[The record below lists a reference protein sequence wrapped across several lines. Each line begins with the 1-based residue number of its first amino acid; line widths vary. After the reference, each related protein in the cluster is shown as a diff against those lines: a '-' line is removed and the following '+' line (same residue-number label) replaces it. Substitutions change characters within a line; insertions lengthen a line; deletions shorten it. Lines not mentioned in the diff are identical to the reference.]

1 MRFKKGG
8 SMNENFIDI
17 WSNALKILQE
27 EISPVGY
34 KTYVEVMVPRLV
46 DQNTICFLSP
56 SNYHIDVCKKRYLDL
71 IQNTLTFLTKKN
83 YTIIFEAKEIIPETN
98 IQNEDQKP
106 YVQEIS
112 QTTNDENIKYTN
124 DTKISEGEE
133 EQQKENRT
141 TNVLN
146 SKYTFENFIVGS
158 NNRFA
163 HAAAYAVYEN
173 PGKKYNPLFIYG
185 GVGLGKTHLMQ
196 AIGNAVLQKDPS
208 VKLLYATG
216 ELFANELVSAIM
228 TNKNEAFRKKYRNID
243 LLLIDDIQF
252 LAGKE
257 KCQEEF
263 FHTFNT
269 LFESGKQIVLTSEKP
284 PKEIDMLEDRLKTRF
299 EMGLS
304 VDIQAPDYETR
315 LAILRK
321 KTENEHYVINDDI
334 LVKIASR
341 VKTNIRELEG
351 VFNKL
356 VAYTSFTNNELTDS
370 VVDNTIESILVKNT
384 KVLTSK
390 LIMQVVC
397 KFFNIKV
404 TDIVSAKKSNSIV
417 YPRQIAMYLCRELAN
432 MSFPNIGKDFGGRD
446 HSTVLHAYAK
456 IKEEYENNSETKD
469 LIEEMKKNLSV
480 AN

>member
-1 MRFKKGG
+1 
-8 SMNENFIDI
+8 MNENFIDI
-17 WSNALKILQE
+17 WSQALKILQD

-46 DQNTICFLSP
+46 DENTLCFLAP

-71 IQNTLTFLTKKN
+71 IQNTLTFLTKKS
-83 YTIIFEAKEIIPETN
+83 YSIIFEAKEIIPDTN
-98 IQNEDQKP
+98 NIDNKYNDEP
-106 YVQEIS
+106 YNQENV
-112 QTTNDENIKYTN
+112 QTTNDKFLNQNNTQISNNLTIKNQKTN
-124 DTKISEGEE
+124 EKTI
-133 EQQKENRT
+133 
-141 TNVLN
+141 LN
-146 SKYTFENFIVGS
+146 PRYTFENFIIGS

-196 AIGNAVLQKDPS
+196 AIGNAVL
-208 VKLLYATG
+208 VKNPETKLIYATG

-228 TNKNEAFRKKYRNID
+228 TDKNEAFRRKYRNID

-269 LFESGKQIVLTSEKP
+269 LFESGKQIILTSEKP

-321 KTENEHYVINDDI
+321 KSKDEHYVINDDI
-334 LVKIASR
+334 LVKIATKIKS
-341 VKTNIRELEG
+341 NIREIEG

-356 VAYTSFTNNELTDS
+356 VAYTSFTNNELTDAI
-370 VVDNTIESILVKNT
+370 VDNTIESILVKNT
-384 KVLTSK
+384 KILTSK

-404 TDIVSAKKSNSIV
+404 SDIISIKKSNSIV
-417 YPRQIAMYLCRELAN
+417 YPRQVAMFLCRELAN
-432 MSFPNIGKDFGGRD
+432 MSFPSIGKDFGGRD
-446 HSTVLHAYAK
+446 HSTVLHAYSK
-456 IKEEYENNSETKD
+456 IKDEYENNPETKE
-469 LIEEMKKNLSV
+469 LIEDIKKTLSLED
-480 AN
+480 

>member
-1 MRFKKGG
+1 MEKRFI
-8 SMNENFIDI
+8 NI
-17 WSNALKILQE
+17 WSQALEILQE

-46 DQNTICFLSP
+46 DENTLCFLSP
-56 SNYHIDVCKKRYLDL
+56 SNYHIDICKKRYLDL
-71 IQNTLTFLTKKN
+71 IENTLSFLTKKSYN
-83 YTIIFEAKEIIPETN
+83 ITFEAKEIIPDNSGEEDINNNITN
-98 IQNEDQKP
+98 LQTPKE
-106 YVQEIS
+106 EIS
-112 QTTNDENIKYTN
+112 NINNDITTKKSTNDN
-124 DTKISEGEE
+124 KIEDS
-133 EQQKENRT
+133 R
-141 TNVLN
+141 LN
-146 SKYTFENFIVGS
+146 PRYTFDNFIIGS

-163 HAAAYAVYEN
+163 HAAAVAVSET

-196 AIGNAVLQKDPS
+196 AIGNAMYNNNPNLKMI
-208 VKLLYATG
+208 YATG

-228 TNKNEAFRKKYRNID
+228 TDKNESFRKKYRNID

-269 LFESGKQIVLTSEKP
+269 LFESEKQIVLTSEKP
-284 PKEIDMLEDRLKTRF
+284 PKEIPLLEDRLKTRF

-321 KTENEHYVINDDI
+321 KAEKERYIINDDI
-334 LVKIASR
+334 LVRIASK
-341 VKTNIRELEG
+341 VKSNIRELEG

-356 VAYTSFTNNELTDS
+356 VAYTSFTNNNLNND
-370 VVDNTIESILVKNT
+370 VVDNIIESILVKNT

-404 TDIVSAKKSNSIV
+404 SDIVSDKRSNNV
-417 YPRQIAMYLCRELAN
+417 AYPRQIAMYLCREVAN
-432 MSFPNIGKDFGGRD
+432 MSFPSIGKDFGGRD
-446 HSTVLHAYAK
+446 HSTVLHAYSK
-456 IKEEYENNSETKD
+456 IKDEYEKNSETKD
-469 LIEEMKKNLSV
+469 LIEDIKKALSI
-480 AN
+480 AD

>member
-1 MRFKKGG
+1 M
-8 SMNENFIDI
+8 EI
-17 WSNALKILQE
+17 WSQALEILQD

-34 KTYVEVMVPRLV
+34 KTYVDVMIPRLV
-46 DQNTICFLSP
+46 DENTLCFLSP
-56 SNYHIDVCKKRYLDL
+56 SNYHIDICKKRYLDL
-71 IQNTLTFLTKKN
+71 IQNTLTFLTKKSYN
-83 YTIIFEAKEIIPETN
+83 IIFEAKEIIPETS
-98 IQNEDQKP
+98 QNDVET
-106 YVQEIS
+106 VEV
-112 QTTNDENIKYTN
+112 
-124 DTKISEGEE
+124 
-133 EQQKENRT
+133 KENLYNSKEDKPT
-141 TNVLN
+141 PIINTSNDNVSEVEGLN
-146 SKYTFENFIVGS
+146 PKYTFENFIVGS

-163 HAAAYAVYEN
+163 HAASVAVYEN

-196 AIGNAVLQKDPS
+196 AIGNAMYKANPNIRI
-208 VKLLYATG
+208 LYCTG

-228 TNKNEAFRKKYRNID
+228 TDKNESFRKKYRNID

-284 PKEIDMLEDRLKTRF
+284 PKEIPLLEDRLKTRF

-304 VDIQAPDYETR
+304 VDIQTPDYETR
-315 LAILRK
+315 LAILRRK
-321 KTENEHYVINDDI
+321 AEKERYVINDDI
-334 LVKIASR
+334 LVKIATR
-341 VKTNIRELEG
+341 VKSNIRELEG

-356 VAYTSFTNNELTDS
+356 IAYTSFTNNELTDA
-370 VVDNTIESILVKNT
+370 VVENTIESILVKNT

-404 TDIVSAKKSNSIV
+404 SDIVSDKRSNSV
-417 YPRQIAMYLCRELAN
+417 AFPRQIAMYLCREVAN
-432 MSFPNIGKDFGGRD
+432 LSFPAIGKDFGGRD
-446 HSTVLHAYAK
+446 HSTVLHAYSK
-456 IKEEYENNSETKD
+456 IKDEYDKNTETHD
-469 LIEEMKKNLSV
+469 LIEDIKKALSIED
-480 AN
+480 

>member
-1 MRFKKGG
+1 M
-8 SMNENFIDI
+8 EI
-17 WSNALKILQE
+17 WSQALEILQD

-34 KTYVEVMVPRLV
+34 KTYVDVMIPRLV
-46 DQNTICFLSP
+46 DENTLCFLSP
-56 SNYHIDVCKKRYLDL
+56 SNYHIDICKKRYLDL
-71 IQNTLTFLTKKN
+71 IQNTLTFLTKKSYN
-83 YTIIFEAKEIIPETN
+83 IIFEAKEIIPETS
-98 IQNEDQKP
+98 QNNVET
-106 YVQEIS
+106 VEV
-112 QTTNDENIKYTN
+112 
-124 DTKISEGEE
+124 
-133 EQQKENRT
+133 KENLYNSKEDKPT
-141 TNVLN
+141 PIINTSNDNVSEVEGLN
-146 SKYTFENFIVGS
+146 PKYTFENFIVGS

-163 HAAAYAVYEN
+163 HAASVAVYEN

-196 AIGNAVLQKDPS
+196 AIGNAMYKANPNIRI
-208 VKLLYATG
+208 LYCTG

-228 TNKNEAFRKKYRNID
+228 TDKNESFRKKYRNID

-284 PKEIDMLEDRLKTRF
+284 PKEIPLLEDRLKTRF

-304 VDIQAPDYETR
+304 VDIQTPDYETR
-315 LAILRK
+315 LAILRRK
-321 KTENEHYVINDDI
+321 AEKERYVINDDI
-334 LVKIASR
+334 LVKIATR
-341 VKTNIRELEG
+341 VKSNIRELEG

-356 VAYTSFTNNELTDS
+356 IAYTSFTNNELTDA
-370 VVDNTIESILVKNT
+370 VVENTIESILVKNT

-404 TDIVSAKKSNSIV
+404 SDIVSDKRSNSV
-417 YPRQIAMYLCRELAN
+417 AFPRQIAMYLCREVAN
-432 MSFPNIGKDFGGRD
+432 LSFPAIGKDFGGRD
-446 HSTVLHAYAK
+446 HSTVLHAYSK
-456 IKEEYENNSETKD
+456 IKDEYDKNTETHD
-469 LIEEMKKNLSV
+469 LIEDIKKALSIED
-480 AN
+480 

>member
-1 MRFKKGG
+1 MDTWFQ
-8 SMNENFIDI
+8 
-17 WSNALKILQE
+17 ALEILQD
-27 EISPVGY
+27 EISPIGY

-46 DQNTICFLSP
+46 DENTICFLSP
-56 SNYHIDVCKKRYLDL
+56 SNYHIDICKKKYLDL
-71 IQNTLTFLTKKN
+71 IENTLSFLTKKSYN
-83 YTIIFEAKEIIPETN
+83 VTFEAKEIIQDSSQDDQVVNEVKTN
-98 IQNEDQKP
+98 IYEK
-106 YVQEIS
+106 
-112 QTTNDENIKYTN
+112 TTKDENRVD
-124 DTKISEGEE
+124 DTKNNVSN
-133 EQQKENRT
+133 ENSNKK
-141 TNVLN
+141 TNEIVGLN
-146 SKYTFENFIVGS
+146 PRYTFENFIIGS

-163 HAAAYAVYEN
+163 HAAAVAVYEN

-196 AIGNAVLQKDPS
+196 AIGNAMYQANPNAKMI
-208 VKLLYATG
+208 YCTG

-228 TNKNEAFRKKYRNID
+228 TDKNESFRKKYRNID

-269 LFESGKQIVLTSEKP
+269 LFESGKQIILTSEKP
-284 PKEIDMLEDRLKTRF
+284 PKEIALLEDRLKTRF

-304 VDIQAPDYETR
+304 VDIQTPDYETR

-321 KTENEHYVINDDI
+321 KAEKERYIINDDI
-334 LVKIASR
+334 LVKIATR
-341 VKTNIRELEG
+341 VKSNIRELEG

-356 VAYTSFTNNELTDS
+356 VAYTSFTNNALTDS
-370 VVDNTIESILVKNT
+370 IVENTIESILVKNT

-404 TDIVSAKKSNSIV
+404 GDMVSDKRSNSV
-417 YPRQIAMYLCRELAN
+417 AFPRQIAMYLCREVAN
-432 MSFPNIGKDFGGRD
+432 MSFPSIGKDFGGRD

-456 IKEEYENNSETKD
+456 IKDEYDKNTETKD
-469 LIEEMKKNLSV
+469 LIEDIKKALSI
-480 AN
+480 AD

>member
-1 MRFKKGG
+1 MEK
-8 SMNENFIDI
+8 NFIEI
-17 WSNALKILQE
+17 WSQALEILQE

-46 DQNTICFLSP
+46 DENTLCFLSP
-56 SNYHIDVCKKRYLDL
+56 SNYHIDICKKRYLDL
-71 IQNTLTFLTKKN
+71 IENTLSFLTKKSYN
-83 YTIIFEAKEIIPETN
+83 ITFEAKEIIPDN
-98 IQNEDQKP
+98 
-106 YVQEIS
+106 S
-112 QTTNDENIKYTN
+112 
-124 DTKISEGEE
+124 EE
-133 EQQKENRT
+133 ENTVKTGSELQTPNEKINNTNKNIEIKETKDNSAEDSR
-141 TNVLN
+141 LN
-146 SKYTFENFIVGS
+146 PRYTFENFIIGS

-163 HAAAYAVYEN
+163 NAAAVAVAEN
-173 PGKKYNPLFIYG
+173 PGTKYNPLFIYG

-196 AIGNAVLQKDPS
+196 AIGNAMYKNNPNI
-208 VKLLYATG
+208 KMIYATG

-228 TNKNEAFRKKYRNID
+228 TDKNESFRKKYRNID

-284 PKEIDMLEDRLKTRF
+284 PKEIPLLEDRLKTRF

-321 KTENEHYVINDDI
+321 KAEKERYIINDDI
-334 LVKIASR
+334 LVKIATK

-356 VAYTSFTNNELTDS
+356 VAYTSFTNNKLTNE

-404 TDIVSAKKSNSIV
+404 SDMVSDKRSNNV
-417 YPRQIAMYLCRELAN
+417 AYPRQIAMYLCREVAN
-432 MSFPNIGKDFGGRD
+432 MSFPSIGKDFGGRD
-446 HSTVLHAYAK
+446 HSTVLHAYSK
-456 IKEEYENNSETKD
+456 IKDEYEKNSETKD
-469 LIEEMKKNLSV
+469 LVEDIKKALSI
-480 AN
+480 AD

>member
-1 MRFKKGG
+1 MEK
-8 SMNENFIDI
+8 NFIEI
-17 WSNALKILQE
+17 WSQALEILQE

-46 DQNTICFLSP
+46 DENTLCFLSP
-56 SNYHIDVCKKRYLDL
+56 SNYHIDICKKRYLDL
-71 IQNTLTFLTKKN
+71 IENTLSFLTKKSYN
-83 YTIIFEAKEIIPETN
+83 ITFEAKEIIPDN
-98 IQNEDQKP
+98 
-106 YVQEIS
+106 S
-112 QTTNDENIKYTN
+112 
-124 DTKISEGEE
+124 EE
-133 EQQKENRT
+133 ENTTKTGSELQTPNEKINNTNKNIEVKETKDNSAEDSR
-141 TNVLN
+141 LN
-146 SKYTFENFIVGS
+146 PRYTFENFIIGS

-163 HAAAYAVYEN
+163 NAAAVAVAEN
-173 PGKKYNPLFIYG
+173 PGTKYNPLFIYG

-196 AIGNAVLQKDPS
+196 AIGNAMYKNNPNI
-208 VKLLYATG
+208 KMIYATG

-228 TNKNEAFRKKYRNID
+228 TDKNESFRKKYRNID

-284 PKEIDMLEDRLKTRF
+284 PKEIPLLEDRLKTRF

-321 KTENEHYVINDDI
+321 KAEKERYIINDDI
-334 LVKIASR
+334 LVKIATK

-356 VAYTSFTNNELTDS
+356 VAYTSFTNNELTNE

-404 TDIVSAKKSNSIV
+404 SDMVSDKRSNNV
-417 YPRQIAMYLCRELAN
+417 AYPRQIAMYLCREVAN
-432 MSFPNIGKDFGGRD
+432 MSFPSIGKDFGGRD
-446 HSTVLHAYAK
+446 HSTVLHAYSK
-456 IKEEYENNSETKD
+456 IKDEYEKNSETKD
-469 LIEEMKKNLSV
+469 LVEDIKKALSI
-480 AN
+480 AD

>member
-1 MRFKKGG
+1 M
-8 SMNENFIDI
+8 DI
-17 WSNALKILQE
+17 WSQALEILQD

-34 KTYVEVMVPRLV
+34 KTYVDVMIPRLV
-46 DQNTICFLSP
+46 DENTLCFLSP
-56 SNYHIDVCKKRYLDL
+56 SNYHIDICKKRYLDL
-71 IQNTLTFLTKKN
+71 IQNTLTFLTKKSYN
-83 YTIIFEAKEIIPETN
+83 IIFEAKEIIPETS
-98 IQNEDQKP
+98 QNE
-106 YVQEIS
+106 VESVEIS
-112 QTTNDENIKYTN
+112 KNSYGNEEDKPTPIISAGNENT
-124 DTKISEGEE
+124 SEVEG
-133 EQQKENRT
+133 
-141 TNVLN
+141 LN
-146 SKYTFENFIVGS
+146 PKYTFENFIVGS

-163 HAAAYAVYEN
+163 HAASVAVYEN

-196 AIGNAVLQKDPS
+196 AIGNAMYKANPNIRI
-208 VKLLYATG
+208 LYCTG

-228 TNKNEAFRKKYRNID
+228 TDKNESFRKKYRNID

-284 PKEIDMLEDRLKTRF
+284 PKEINLLEDRLKTRF

-304 VDIQAPDYETR
+304 VDIQTPDYETR
-315 LAILRK
+315 LAILRRK
-321 KTENEHYVINDDI
+321 AEKERYVIDDDI
-334 LVKIASR
+334 LVKIATR
-341 VKTNIRELEG
+341 VKSNIRELEG

-356 VAYTSFTNNELTDS
+356 VAYTSFTNSELTDA
-370 VVDNTIESILVKNT
+370 VVENTIESILVKNT

-404 TDIVSAKKSNSIV
+404 SDIVSDKRSNSV
-417 YPRQIAMYLCRELAN
+417 AFPRQIAMYLCREVAN
-432 MSFPNIGKDFGGRD
+432 LSFPAIGKDFGGRD
-446 HSTVLHAYAK
+446 HSTVLHAYSK
-456 IKEEYENNSETKD
+456 IKDEYDKNTETHD
-469 LIEEMKKNLSV
+469 LIEDIKNALQIED
-480 AN
+480 